1 MATIDSLKEI
11 LNENLDI
18 EPEKVV
24 ESATFDE
31 LGIDSLDMAELICDI
46 EERLDVEFGEPEG
59 LETVGSG
66 EYIDSQPNAAADN
79 AVALGRGHCLW
90 LPSPS
95 FVFQNE
101 AAFKPFAKRPS
112 LTGMPMWQ
120 SAPK

>member
-46 EERLDVEFGEPEG
+46 EERLDVEFGEPCWIFG
-59 LETVGSG
+59 GVHRLSVA
-66 EYIDSQPNAAADN
+66 DVAAYY
-79 AVALGRGHCLW
+79 AVAFGRGHCLW
-90 LPSPS
+90 RPSPS
-95 FVFQNE
+95 FVLSKE
-101 AAFKPFAKRPS
+101 AASFKRLQRGRP
-112 LTGMPMWQ
+112 L
-120 SAPK
+120 